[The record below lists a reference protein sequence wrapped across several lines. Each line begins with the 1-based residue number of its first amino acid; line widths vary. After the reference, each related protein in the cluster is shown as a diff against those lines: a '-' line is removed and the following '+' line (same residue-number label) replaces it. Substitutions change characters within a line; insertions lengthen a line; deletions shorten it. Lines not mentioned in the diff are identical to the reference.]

1 MTLAADR
8 LMAVRIA
15 ALALLVA
22 AIYSNVAAQGRP
34 VPAAKPDPA
43 ALYEQAYKLDLG
55 DGAARDS
62 AQALALARRP
72 ADLGHTDAMLRL
84 GYLYENGR
92 AVPLDHV
99 QAAEWY
105 RRAGDLGQSKAMFMI
120 GVCYWAGRGVPEDQ
134 VEAYRWLDLAATYAA
149 NREKDTAVN
158 ARTALERVL
167 TPTQIEEAKKR
178 AREWMMALENRK

>member
-43 ALYEQAYKLDLG
+43 PLYEQAYKLDLG

-62 AQALALARRP
+62 AKALALYRQA

-99 QAAEWY
+99 QAAGGDPAGGGLGE
-105 RRAGDLGQSKAMFMI
+105 RAG
-120 GVCYWAGRGVPEDQ
+120 R
-134 VEAYRWLDLAATYAA
+134 
-149 NREKDTAVN
+149 
-158 ARTALERVL
+158 
-167 TPTQIEEAKKR
+167 
-178 AREWMMALENRK
+178 